1 MNKIF
6 AGLVIL
12 IAVLLFNAQPASAA
26 DTLQLRP
33 LMYKESLDVGE
44 SKRGVVDIANGSDQT
59 AQVVLSVR
67 FFRQTG
73 DDGTL
78 QFYDRPDETDGIV
91 LDVSDI
97 ELSPKDA
104 ARIGFTVESSKLPQG
119 DVFAAI
125 FATTKSAGPAD
136 SIVPAVQVGTLL
148 IIENGRPGSRE
159 AVIAKL
165 DIPFLQIGDQLKGTV
180 AVANPA
186 DANKATG
193 FFPNMKV
200 SMAPWGRSTQ
210 FEGPLVYA
218 GRTRAFDFSV
228 PSSQFGIYQVTVGA
242 NGADDVRYVFLITG
256 IWRQVVLYALLGLAL
271 IAMAAVAYYRLN
283 RRHKQR
289 KATNKQKSV

>member
-125 FATTKSAGPAD
+125 FATTKSAGP
-136 SIVPAVQVGTLL
+136 
-148 IIENGRPGSRE
+148 
-159 AVIAKL
+159 
-165 DIPFLQIGDQLKGTV
+165 
-180 AVANPA
+180 NPA